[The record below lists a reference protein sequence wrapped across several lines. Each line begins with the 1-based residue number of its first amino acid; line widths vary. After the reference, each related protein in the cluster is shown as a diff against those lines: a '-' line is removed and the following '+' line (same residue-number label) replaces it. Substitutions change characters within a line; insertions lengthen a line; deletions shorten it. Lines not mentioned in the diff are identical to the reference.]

1 LDYESERAIM
11 QNMQAI
17 CRNRTVLIIAHR
29 LSTVRHCHRI
39 IAMDQG
45 QIVETGS
52 HAELL
57 EKESGY
63 YRYLYQLQNG

>member
-1 LDYESERAIM
+1 
-11 QNMQAI
+11 
-17 CRNRTVLIIAHR
+17 
-29 LSTVRHCHRI
+29 
-39 IAMDQG
+39 MDQG